1 MKRTIDELKIDFCKR
16 LTENI
21 SDSKDKQTIKE
32 SLCFLYANKF
42 ANGYKVVYIYISDID
57 DNEGQFNV
65 EYNISYSNGEEH
77 DGYCFLDMKEVL
89 KAYSFCDFGSLKNY
103 YFNKYNNDR
112 QVWEKIVEELKQKNL
127 NPIVDEN
134 ELSTFDDGSFIMSNL

>member
-1 MKRTIDELKIDFCKR
+1 MKRTIEDLKNDFCKR

-32 SLCFLYANKF
+32 SLCFLYANEF

-89 KAYSFCDFGSLKNY
+89 KAYSFSDFGSLKNY

-112 QVWEKIVEELKQKNL
+112 QVWEKIVEELRQKNIK
-127 NPIVDEN
+127 PIVDEN
-134 ELSTFDDGSFIMSNL
+134 ELSTFDDGSFILSIL